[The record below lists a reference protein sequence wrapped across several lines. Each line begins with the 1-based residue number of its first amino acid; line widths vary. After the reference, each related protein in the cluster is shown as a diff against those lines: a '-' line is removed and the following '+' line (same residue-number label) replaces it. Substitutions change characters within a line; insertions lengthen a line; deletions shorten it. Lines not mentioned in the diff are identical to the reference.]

1 MRYCGLLGVLDLV
14 SVEKG
19 IFLVSYQFK
28 NCEDDGMWVF
38 TSEYGPVC
46 RRDRESFWDELGTIK
61 GLWSDPWCIRGD
73 FNITRNPQERSREGS
88 LSPDIRRSLNI
99 MEELESKE
107 LPLQEGPY
115 TRS

>member
-1 MRYCGLLGVLDLV
+1 M
-14 SVEKG
+14 
-19 IFLVSYQFK
+19 
-28 NCEDDGMWVF
+28 
-38 TSEYGPVC
+38 
-46 RRDRESFWDELGTIK
+46 
-61 GLWSDPWCIRGD
+61 RGD